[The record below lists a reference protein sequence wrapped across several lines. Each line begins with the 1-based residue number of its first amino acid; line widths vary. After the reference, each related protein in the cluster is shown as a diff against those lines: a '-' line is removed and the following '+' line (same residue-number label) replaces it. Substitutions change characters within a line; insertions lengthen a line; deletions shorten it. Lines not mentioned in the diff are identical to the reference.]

1 MLIFQID
8 CATFHVEFF
17 ILREQNQVIIAPAWT
32 QIIQYTYIFTMPTL
46 LSMFFNFTEMEN
58 TIVRSS

>member
-17 ILREQNQVIIAPAWT
+17 ILREQNQVIIAPA
-32 QIIQYTYIFTMPTL
+32 
-46 LSMFFNFTEMEN
+46 
-58 TIVRSS
+58 

>member
-17 ILREQNQVIIAPAWT
+17 YFTRTKSSHNCTSVNTDHIVYLYIYHANIVVDVFLILLRWKAQ
-32 QIIQYTYIFTMPTL
+32 L
-46 LSMFFNFTEMEN
+46 
-58 TIVRSS
+58 